1 MTRPGKLTDTEVA
14 ALLRGLRGWSV
25 EGGKLHR
32 EFRFRDFSE
41 AFGFM
46 TRAALA
52 AESMN
57 HHPEWFNVWSRVV
70 VDLET
75 HDAGGLTEL
84 DFELA
89 RRLDLIAGSA
99 SAS

>member
-1 MTRPGKLTDTEVA
+1 MTRTGRLTDAEVA
-14 ALLRGLRGWSV
+14 AQLRGLRGWTV
-25 EGGKLHR
+25 VGGKLHR

-57 HHPEWFNVWSRVV
+57 HHPEWFNVLITV
-70 VDLET
+70 VDEKNT
-75 HDAGGLTEL
+75 QNTGGLTEL

-89 RRLDLIAGSA
+89 RRLDQIAGSA
-99 SAS
+99 SS

>member
-1 MTRPGKLTDTEVA
+1 MTRPRKLADGEVA
-14 ALLRGLRGWSV
+14 DALRELTGWSLQA
-25 EGGKLHR
+25 GKLHR
-32 EFRFRDFSE
+32 EFRFADFSE

-46 TRAALA
+46 TRGALA

-57 HHPEWFNVWSRVV
+57 HHPEWFNVWNRVV
-70 VDLET
+70 VDLQT

-89 RRLDLIAGSA
+89 RRLSAFAGRAA
-99 SAS
+99 SS

>member
-1 MTRPGKLTDTEVA
+1 MTRPRKLADGEVA
-14 ALLRGLRGWSV
+14 DALRELTGWSLQA
-25 EGGKLHR
+25 GKLHR
-32 EFRFRDFSE
+32 EFRFADFSE

-57 HHPEWFNVWSRVV
+57 HHPEWFNVWNRVV
-70 VDLET
+70 VDLQT

-89 RRLDLIAGSA
+89 RRLSAFAGPA
-99 SAS
+99 SSS